1 LIFNSAAIFRETGL
15 RYSRVLRRLSNLTS
29 SDDFFR
35 LVAWVLGA
43 LLLVTVLWVVTES
56 EIAQDGRE
64 QRAVALLQA
73 ESLAGSYALQLSN
86 FIEQIDQ
93 LSLAIVYQWKDA
105 PQRIDLRRDRERGLF
120 PARDHFFV
128 AIIDESGQVIHTSDP
143 PKQHVNFSDYTF
155 FKHHREN
162 CCDGLQITGLI
173 DIPLV
178 GMSMTQFSRRIDNP
192 AGQFAGVVVIAV
204 QPNFLSTFQDEVLQ
218 ERGDFAAAQLKG
230 NQFIATRFGS
240 GNDVPQ
246 PVFLSAPTFAGVI
259 GSRLESGSMFL
270 DNLERIVGWRKLERY
285 PLIAI
290 TGLTVQR
297 ALAGHHA
304 AASGYRS
311 GAIIATV
318 FLLLLAVA
326 GITMSI
332 RYAVRR
338 RAEEDVRR
346 TYRMATD
353 AANEGFYMLTPIL
366 GDEGELLDFRIE
378 DCNDRAANLLG
389 LLRVHLVGKLAHGAI
404 PENSRAE
411 LLAICRKA
419 LATGIYEDELRVP
432 SHGWVRATWVYRR
445 AVNSGT
451 GIALT
456 LRDIS
461 DIKTHEQALADLA
474 NNDPLTQLPNR
485 RWLMN
490 FLPAA
495 LRRAERGRGK
505 LALLFIDLDNFKDVN
520 DTIGHPAGDEVLVQA
535 AARVRDTV
543 RASDYV
549 VRLGGDEFTVVLDNA
564 DSDEAV
570 ARIASELITRLSEP
584 YPLGT
589 TMVTTVSASIGIS
602 LFPQDGKDADQLIKH
617 ADVAMYAAKADG
629 KGRYHF
635 YDPKLSDELIRK
647 MSMESSLRDAIE
659 RDEFQ
664 MYYQPR
670 VAASSGRLCSIEA
683 LLRWQHPEL
692 GILLPGTF
700 IATAEEAGLINAIGE
715 QVVDKVVAQI
725 ALWRSQGMNLVPVS
739 FNVSP
744 RQLQHGRIA
753 DCIARA
759 LKTYEVPAHLV
770 EIEVTESAMV
780 DRGAATSA
788 ELDALRALGIR
799 LMIDDFGAG
808 YSSLAQLHRLDVD
821 VLKVDQAFTHSLARG
836 SEGEQLYRAI
846 ISMAAAL
853 DMHVV
858 AEGVETVDQLRLLQ
872 AIGCDEIQGHIIAP
886 AVPPEKMA
894 AMAREG
900 FLPPFDHVGQL
911 AV

>member
-1 LIFNSAAIFRETGL
+1 M
-15 RYSRVLRRLSNLTS
+15 RYPRFLRRLNNLAFAG
-29 SDDFFR
+29 DFSR
-35 LVAWVLGA
+35 LLAWVLGA
-43 LLLVTVLWVVTES
+43 LLLITVLWVVTES
-56 EIAQDGRE
+56 EIAADGRE

-73 ESLAGSYALQLSN
+73 ESLASSYALQLSN

-93 LSLAIVYQWKDA
+93 LSLAIVYQWIDA

-128 AIIDESGQVIHTSDP
+128 AIINEAGEVIHTSDP
-143 PKQHVNFSDYTF
+143 PKQHVNFLDYTF

-178 GMSMTQFSRRIDNP
+178 GMRMTQFSRRIDK
-192 AGQFAGVVVIAV
+192 AGGQFAGVVMIAV

-246 PVFLSAPTFAGVI
+246 PVFLSSPTFAGVI

-304 AASGYRS
+304 AAAGYRS
-311 GAIIATV
+311 GAVIATI

-326 GITMSI
+326 GIAMTI

-366 GDEGELLDFRIE
+366 GDKGELEDFRIE

-389 LLRVHLVGKLAHGAI
+389 LLRIHLVGKLAHGAV
-404 PENSRAE
+404 PENSRVE
-411 LLAICRKA
+411 LLAICQKA

-505 LALLFIDLDNFKDVN
+505 LALMFIDLDNFKDVN

-535 AARVRDTV
+535 AGRVRDTV

-589 TMVTTVSASIGIS
+589 SMVTTVSASIGIS
-602 LFPQDGKDADQLIKH
+602 LFPQDGKETDQLIKH

-670 VAASSGRLCSIEA
+670 VSASTGRLCSIEA
-683 LLRWQHPEL
+683 LLRWQHPERGL
-692 GILLPGTF
+692 LLPGSF
-700 IATAEEAGLINAIGE
+700 IATAEEASLINAIGE

-725 ALWRSQGMNLVPVS
+725 ATWRAQGMNLVPVS

-744 RQLQHGRIA
+744 RQLHHGRIA

-759 LKTYEVPAHLV
+759 LKTHDVPPSLV

-858 AEGVETVDQLRLLQ
+858 AEGVETVEQLRLLQ

-886 AVPPEKMA
+886 AVPPDQMA
-894 AMAREG
+894 ALAREG
-900 FLPPFDHVGQL
+900 FLPPFDRLGQL
-911 AV
+911 PA

>member
-1 LIFNSAAIFRETGL
+1 M
-15 RYSRVLRRLSNLTS
+15 RYARVLRRLNNLTGS
-29 SDDFFR
+29 GDFVR

-43 LLLVTVLWVVTES
+43 LLLIMVLWVVTES

-64 QRAVALLQA
+64 QRATAMLQA
-73 ESLAGSYALQLSN
+73 ESLASSYALQLSN

-93 LSLAIVYQWKDA
+93 LSLAIVYQWVDA

-246 PVFLSAPTFAGVI
+246 AVFLSAPTFAGVI

-326 GITMSI
+326 GISMSI

-366 GDEGELLDFRIE
+366 GDEGELVDFRIE

-404 PENSRAE
+404 PENSRGE

-589 TMVTTVSASIGIS
+589 TMITTVSASIGIS

-647 MSMESSLRDAIE
+647 MSLESSLRDAIE
-659 RDEFQ
+659 RDEFL

-670 VAASSGRLCSIEA
+670 VSASSGRLCSIEA

-725 ALWRSQGMNLVPVS
+725 ARWRTQGMNLVPVS

-744 RQLQHGRIA
+744 RQLQQGRIA

-759 LKTYEVPAHLV
+759 LKTYEVPANLV
-770 EIEVTESAMV
+770 EIEVTESTMV

-858 AEGVETVDQLRLLQ
+858 AEGVETVEQLRLLQ

-886 AVPPEKMA
+886 AVPPEQMA